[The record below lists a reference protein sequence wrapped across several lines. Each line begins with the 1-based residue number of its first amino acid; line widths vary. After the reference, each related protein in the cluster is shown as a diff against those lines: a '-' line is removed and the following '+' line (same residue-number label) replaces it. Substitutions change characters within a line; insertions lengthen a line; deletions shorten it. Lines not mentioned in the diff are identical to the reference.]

1 MVPLA
6 STAFAEQL
14 VDATQQGVDT
24 DLGAGL
30 GIHLL
35 DDNGA
40 VQAVGAALGGQGA

>member
-1 MVPLA
+1 MVPLV
-6 STAFAEQL
+6 STVSAGQL
-14 VDATQQGVDT
+14 VDATQQGIDA

-40 VQAVGAALGGQGA
+40 VQAVGAALGG